1 MPAKGFTS
9 LLLVSYY
16 NKKFR
21 KEFEMTTL
29 TKSTDS
35 INKTSQNE
43 QSEISLADLLPVLQR
58 VNKIVYNYLKDH
70 DLKLQ
75 YAEYGQYKILLINSM
90 FASAL
95 GYRVNANFEPF
106 DYDPDTKTII
116 IYHHPSRTLES
127 LINVINKLLAHFDA
141 FLEAAPTGI
150 YKEKFPKG
158 LQHVPAYKSA
168 IIIGSLYSY
177 EVYYNSYNYISC
189 DITED
194 YFHDVI

>member
-1 MPAKGFTS
+1 VPVKGFTS
-9 LLLVSYY
+9 HPLVSYY
-16 NKKFR
+16 NRNSEKD
-21 KEFEMTTL
+21 FEMTNTQ
-29 TKSTDS
+29 TD
-35 INKTSQNE
+35 KTSQAE
-43 QSEISLADLLPVLQR
+43 VSLADLLPVLQR
-58 VNKIVYNYLKDH
+58 TNKIVYNYLKDH

-75 YAEYGQYKILLINSM
+75 YAEFGQYKILLINSM

-106 DYDPDTKTII
+106 DYDPDTNTII

-141 FLEAAPTGI
+141 FLEAAPTRT

-168 IIIGSLYSY
+168 ILIGSLYSY
-177 EVYYNSYNYISC
+177 EVYYNSYNYLSC
-189 DITED
+189 DINKD

>member
-1 MPAKGFTS
+1 
-9 LLLVSYY
+9 
-16 NKKFR
+16 
-21 KEFEMTTL
+21 MTNTQ
-29 TKSTDS
+29 TDS
-35 INKTSQNE
+35 INKTSQAGV
-43 QSEISLADLLPVLQR
+43 SLADLLPVLQR
-58 VNKIVYNYLKDH
+58 TNNIVYNYLKDH

-75 YAEYGQYKILLINSM
+75 YAEYGNYKILLINSM
-90 FASAL
+90 FVSAL

-106 DYDPDTKTII
+106 DYDPETKTII

-189 DITED
+189 DINED